1 MCFIKVA
8 LIILLLGIIT
18 IECSAQKAVIQAA
31 TREKINDS
39 NESLDGLLYLT
50 NGLEYFDY
58 RPL

>member
-39 NESLDGLLYLT
+39 NESLDGLIYLT
-50 NGLEYFDY
+50 Y
-58 RPL
+58 